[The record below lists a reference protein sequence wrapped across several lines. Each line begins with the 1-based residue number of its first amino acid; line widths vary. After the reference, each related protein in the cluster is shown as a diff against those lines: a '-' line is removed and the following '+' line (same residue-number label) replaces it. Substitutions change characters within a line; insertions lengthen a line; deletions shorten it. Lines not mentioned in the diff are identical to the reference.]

1 MIKRIIIIVL
11 LLNTVVYGWTQNV
24 KSAHLKESKYEYK
37 LEYNILSYNLLLSGE
52 WVYTHLTTESKFTF
66 LNNTKYTITDKG
78 EDVPFLINDS
88 ISTILENKSI
98 NMPSIDGISNIINKN
113 KQLLISLSS
122 VLQNQSKDTS
132 SFIMTTMIQLITS
145 GVVCS
150 NINELMGRETITIS
164 DAGIVEFSSGKS
176 SYYVIIDE
184 NNLVTEIR
192 ITTQLEK
199 DGRMVF
205 ILKAYA

>member
-1 MIKRIIIIVL
+1 
-11 LLNTVVYGWTQNV
+11 
-24 KSAHLKESKYEYK
+24 
-37 LEYNILSYNLLLSGE
+37 
-52 WVYTHLTTESKFTF
+52 
-66 LNNTKYTITDKG
+66 
-78 EDVPFLINDS
+78 
-88 ISTILENKSI
+88 
-98 NMPSIDGISNIINKN
+98 
-113 KQLLISLSS
+113 
-122 VLQNQSKDTS
+122 
-132 SFIMTTMIQLITS
+132 
-145 GVVCS
+145 
-150 NINELMGRETITIS
+150 MGRETITIS

>member
-1 MIKRIIIIVL
+1 
-11 LLNTVVYGWTQNV
+11 
-24 KSAHLKESKYEYK
+24 
-37 LEYNILSYNLLLSGE
+37 
-52 WVYTHLTTESKFTF
+52 
-66 LNNTKYTITDKG
+66 
-78 EDVPFLINDS
+78 
-88 ISTILENKSI
+88 
-98 NMPSIDGISNIINKN
+98 
-113 KQLLISLSS
+113 
-122 VLQNQSKDTS
+122 
-132 SFIMTTMIQLITS
+132 MTTMIQLITS